1 MARRKNIYIRR
12 EIEKTLQR
20 AASQFPAVAVTG
32 PRQSGKSTLVSEIF
46 GRTHTLV
53 SFDDPVTRE
62 RAVLDP
68 RLLIDSAGDR
78 IVFDEIQ
85 YVPEILSYIKMAIDA
100 KRTKRG
106 RFIITGSQ
114 QFHLIRNLGETLAG
128 RIALLELLPFSL
140 KEARSVLSL
149 KRKIHDTKSS
159 FEHFCLR
166 GSYPE
171 TNVYQEIDGRT
182 WYGSYLQTYLE
193 RDVRTIYN
201 IGVLRQFQ
209 QFLRLLAGRCS
220 QILNLSAFARDL
232 GVSVNT
238 IKQWLSVLEAC
249 RIVYLLQPYYRNLGK
264 RITKSPKVYF
274 MDTGLVCYLTG
285 VKTGE
290 LLFGGPL
297 AGPLFENF
305 LVQETVKFFLNRGAR
320 PDMYFVR
327 THNGLEIDLIIESNQ
342 KLFPYEIKMTKTPS
356 MRMAAPIER
365 FRKVFSGLKVAHG
378 KIISLSTKDIALTE
392 NVSVQNMD
400 SYLESLEGFL

>member
-1 MARRKNIYIRR
+1 MAQGKNIYISR
-12 EIEKTLQR
+12 EIEATLKK
-20 AASQFPAVAVTG
+20 AASQFPAVAITG
-32 PRQSGKSTLVSEIF
+32 PRQSGKSTLAGEIF
-46 GRTHTLV
+46 GKTHTLV

-62 RAVLDP
+62 RAVSDP
-68 RLLIDSAGDR
+68 RLLIESSGDR

-85 YVPEILSYIKMAIDA
+85 YVPEVLSYIKMAIDE
-100 KRTKRG
+100 KRAKRG

-114 QFHLIRNLGETLAG
+114 QFHLIKNLGDTLAG

-140 KEARSVLSL
+140 KEAGSVPSL
-149 KRKIHDTKSS
+149 KGKIKDTRKS

-166 GSYPE
+166 GTFPE
-171 TNVYQEIDGRT
+171 TNVHRDIDGDT

-220 QILNLSAFARDL
+220 QVLNLSTYARDL
-232 GVSVNT
+232 GVSINT

-249 RIVYLLQPYYRNLGK
+249 RMVYLLAPYYRNTGK
-264 RITKSPKVYF
+264 RVTKSPKVYF
-274 MDTGLVCYLTG
+274 LDTGLVCYLTG
-285 VKTGE
+285 VKTAD

-305 LVQETVKFFLNRGAR
+305 IVQETVKSFLNRGAR
-320 PDMYFVR
+320 PGLFFLR
-327 THNGLEIDLIIESNQ
+327 THNGLEVDLIIESNQ
-342 KLFPYEIKMTKTPS
+342 KLFPFEIKKTGTPGVG
-356 MRMAAPIER
+356 MAAPIER
-365 FRKVFSGLKVAHG
+365 FRKVFSGLKIAHG
-378 KIISLSTKDIALTE
+378 RLLSLSSRELQLTE

-400 SYLESLEGFL
+400 SYLDSLRSFI